1 MGGGGD
7 QEPTPAAKAAKGETL
22 HSEDY
27 ANAAAISLATA
38 AAGQYDFVNLAF
50 KVPPPTNAN
59 GTPIA
64 GQEGLSGNAVAN
76 AGGGLKKG
84 GASPSATG
92 FMRDFTQRN
101 AVSTPAKNK
110 DFLFR
115 FTQYY
120 NTARHSSPM

>member
-1 MGGGGD
+1 MPHSKVARRVRFGGVS
-7 QEPTPAAKAAKGETL
+7 P
-22 HSEDY
+22 SSS
-27 ANAAAISLATA
+27 I
-38 AAGQYDFVNLAF
+38 
-50 KVPPPTNAN
+50 
-59 GTPIA
+59 I
-64 GQEGLSGNAVAN
+64 AVAN